1 MCLIFNRFV
10 VAHLERHG
18 SQVILPVVQI
28 FHSTAIFVGEG
39 IEEEP
44 LHNAALANTSTSQDH
59 QPDAFVIAH
68 NGVYKRSAT

>member
-1 MCLIFNRFV
+1 M
-10 VAHLERHG
+10 AYLERHR
-18 SQVILPVVQI
+18 SEVILPVVQI
-28 FHSTAIFVGEG
+28 FHSTAVFVGER

-68 NGVYKRSAT
+68 DGAYMGSTT